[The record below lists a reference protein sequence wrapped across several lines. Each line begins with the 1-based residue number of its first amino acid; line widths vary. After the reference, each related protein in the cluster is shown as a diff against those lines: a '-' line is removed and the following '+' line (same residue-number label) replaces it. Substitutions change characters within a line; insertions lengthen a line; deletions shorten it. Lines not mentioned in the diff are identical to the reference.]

1 MNTQVIKTPIQQ
13 IKDWSEE
20 QRAKRIRRLM
30 NRDNIDMQPNESRM
44 WLMIGVAA
52 LCVVIA
58 FNFPS

>member
-1 MNTQVIKTPIQQ
+1 MNTQVMKTPMQQ

-30 NRDNIDMQPNESRM
+30 NRDKIDMQPNESRM

-58 FNFPS
+58 VNFPS

>member
-1 MNTQVIKTPIQQ
+1 MNTQAIKTPIQQ

-52 LCVVIA
+52 LCVVVA
-58 FNFPS
+58 VNFPS

>member
-52 LCVVIA
+52 LCVVVA
-58 FNFPS
+58 LNWG